1 MANGWSIV
9 IGLIIVVLAS
19 AAAWFLSPKGEN
31 QTIWRS
37 SLILSFASCY
47 LMWGTYSHR
56 IDPDY
61 TENDYVLSAMAST
74 HRTQKRRLKTGVCK
88 PYELSG
94 YYSWTCMMAK
104 KNEKE

>member
-31 QTIWRS
+31 QTLHGEGNRRNEPKS
-37 SLILSFASCY
+37 Y
-47 LMWGTYSHR
+47 TD
-56 IDPDY
+56 ID
-61 TENDYVLSAMAST
+61 NSDYVLGAMAST
-74 HRTQKRRLKTGVCK
+74 HRTQKRRLKTRLCK
-88 PYELSG
+88 TYELSG

-104 KNEKE
+104 ENEEE

>member
-31 QTIWRS
+31 QT
-37 SLILSFASCY
+37 
-47 LMWGTYSHR
+47 
-56 IDPDY
+56 
-61 TENDYVLSAMAST
+61 DYVLSAMAST

-88 PYELSG
+88 TYELSG
-94 YYSWTCMMAK
+94 YYNWTRMMVK
-104 KNEKE
+104 ENEEE